1 MAKLE
6 EVSQVNLH
14 LDTTDIIE
22 LLGNIELLTES
33 VGYSKETP
41 ERTEKDLRDMI
52 RNLKNKLEYH
62 YNADFGTC
70 IEASSTVSISET
82 TL

>member
-6 EVSQVNLH
+6 EVSHVNL
-14 LDTTDIIE
+14 LLNTTDIIE

-33 VGYSKETP
+33 VGYSRETP
-41 ERTEKDLRDMI
+41 ERTEKDLMDSI
-52 RNLKNKLEYH
+52 RSLKNTLEYY
-62 YNADFGTC
+62 YNADFGTH
-70 IEASSTVSISET
+70 IEATSTVSISGT

>member
-6 EVSQVNLH
+6 EVSQVKLQ
-14 LDTTDIIE
+14 LDTKDIIE
-22 LLGNIELLTES
+22 ILGNIDLLTES

-41 ERTEKDLRDMI
+41 ERTEEDLMEMI
-52 RNLKNKLEYH
+52 RSLKDTLEY
-62 YNADFGTC
+62 YYKADFGTH
-70 IEASSTVSISET
+70 IEASSTISISET

>member
-6 EVSQVNLH
+6 EVLQVTLH
-14 LDTTDIIE
+14 LDTTDIIG
-22 LLGNIELLTES
+22 LLGNIEFLTES
-33 VGYSKETP
+33 VGYSIENP
-41 ERTEKDLRDMI
+41 ERTEKDLREMI
-52 RNLKNKLEYH
+52 KNLNNKLEYH
-62 YNADFGTC
+62 YNADFGTH